1 MVEKSGF
8 DNAKAEAFAGK
19 LLEIINGGCLS
30 LMISI
35 GHKTG
40 LFDTL
45 SELQTPS
52 TSEEIARKA
61 NLNERYYKRMVG
73 GDGCWRYG

>member
-19 LLEIINGGCLS
+19 LLEIINGGSLS

-45 SELQTPS
+45 SELQTQ
-52 TSEEIARKA
+52 AHQR
-61 NLNERYYKRMVG
+61 R
-73 GDGCWRYG
+73 